1 MCNVNHLAGPL
12 VKTRIENYL
21 NLAVLAIKVT
31 QLLELYVADNN
42 VEHSFTFSEQ
52 HLNLICVCQRKGD
65 IMLIVL
71 KLRFKV

>member
-1 MCNVNHLAGPL
+1 MNHLAGAL
-12 VKTRIENYL
+12 VKTWIENYL

-42 VEHSFTFSEQ
+42 VVHSFSFGEQ
-52 HLNLICVCQRKGD
+52 HLNLICVCQRKRD
-65 IMLIVL
+65 VMLIVL